1 MSAITKEGSM
11 EILDALAKFETQLEA
26 DGRSSHTLA
35 QYWRHVRLFA
45 AWAHDVGLSGDVSD
59 ITHEEMA
66 RFLSSPTAKTRPD
79 GGLKKATS
87 CNALRTSLKC
97 FFGYLHEAGYIRQN
111 PARLVRRALCGNPPP
126 KAISDADATKL
137 LQTLAAAST
146 PAGRRDHA
154 LFHTMLATG
163 IRIGSAVA
171 LDVADVDLDRGEI
184 WLRSTKGNRPDRVFL
199 GTAIRDHLREFI
211 CARSTGPLFQSRDG
225 RRISLRHVQRRF
237 EEWVKKAGITAKVSV
252 HGLRHGFASR
262 LYERTGDLLLVKEAL
277 RHRSIT
283 ATIIYAR
290 VSEQRL
296 INALEM

>member
-1 MSAITKEGSM
+1 M
-11 EILDALAKFETQLEA
+11 EILDALARFEIQLEA
-26 DGRSSHTLA
+26 DGRSSHTIY
-35 QYWRHVRLFA
+35 QYRRHVRLFA
-45 AWAHDVGLSGDVSD
+45 VWARDVGLSGDVSE

-66 RFLSSPTAKTRPD
+66 RFLSSPVAKTRPD
-79 GGLKKATS
+79 GSLKRATS

-97 FFGYLHEAGYIRQN
+97 FFGYLHEAGYLRQN
-111 PARLVRRALCGNPPP
+111 PARLVRRAICGTPPP
-126 KAISDADATKL
+126 RAISEADATKL
-137 LQTLAAAST
+137 LQTLASAFS

-154 LFHTMLATG
+154 LFHLMLATG

-171 LDVADVDLDRGEI
+171 LDVEDVDLGSGDL
-184 WLRSTKGNRPDRVFL
+184 WLRSTKGNRPERVYL
-199 GTAIRDHLREFI
+199 GAAIHEHLREFI
-211 CARSTGPLFQSRDG
+211 GSRTSGPLFQARDG
-225 RRISLRHVQRRF
+225 RRLSLRHVQRRF
-237 EEWVKKAGITAKVSV
+237 EEWVEKAGITVKVSV

-262 LYERTGDLLLVKEAL
+262 LYESSGDLLLVKEAL